1 MEIIELVERAGLYA
15 GAAALFGLLFLI
27 PLYVSQSRDIERLRM
42 WSELMPHAPA
52 EAEEAAAAD
61 VRLAHEAAFTEAAAA
76 AATERESRRAARSAS
91 RGEPVPAGAAGR
103 PIPAAAR
110 VRGETPAARR
120 TMPAGTAVYREP
132 RWRTWIRRGPTT
144 RELLMVMAGAFLI
157 GLVVVIGSQLL
168 FGGGAEP
175 PPAETAGGTGVVK
188 EDVEV
193 AVLNGTAV
201 TGLAGAVADDVEA
214 NGYFLGAVTNSP
226 TPAEE
231 TVVLYERGHEEE
243 AKFVADDLG
252 VDVVQLIDAESR
264 ALAEGADVVVVAGE
278 DRAQA

>member
-1 MEIIELVERAGLYA
+1 MELIEVVERAGYLA
-15 GAAALFGLLFLI
+15 GAASLLGMLFLI
-27 PLYVSQSRDIERLRM
+27 PLYVSQRRDLHRLRV
-42 WSELMPHAPA
+42 WADFAPHAPE
-52 EAEEAAAAD
+52 EAETSAATD

-76 AATERESRRAARSAS
+76 AATDRASRRAARSAS
-91 RGEPVPAGAAGR
+91 RGEPVPA
-103 PIPAAAR
+103 AAR
-110 VRGETPAARR
+110 VRGEAPASRR
-120 TMPAGTAVYREP
+120 TMPEGTSVYHEP

-144 RELLMVMAGAFLI
+144 RELLMVMAGAFAI
-157 GLVVVIGSQLL
+157 GLVIVVGSQLL
-168 FGGGAEP
+168 FVGGADP

-226 TPAEE
+226 TPADE

-243 AKFVADDLG
+243 AKVVANDLG
-252 VDVVQLIDAESR
+252 VSVVQLIDAESR
-264 ALAEGADVVVVAGE
+264 ELAEGADVVVVAGE

>member
-1 MEIIELVERAGLYA
+1 MELTELFEKAGFLA
-15 GAAALFGLLFLI
+15 GAASILGLLFLI
-27 PLYVSQSRDIERLRM
+27 PLYVSQRRDIHRLRV
-42 WSELMPHAPA
+42 WADFAPHAPE
-52 EAEEAAAAD
+52 EAETAAATD

-76 AATERESRRAARSAS
+76 AATDRASRRAARSAS
-91 RGEPVPAGAAGR
+91 RGEPVPA
-103 PIPAAAR
+103 AAR
-110 VRGETPAARR
+110 VRGETPAASR
-120 TMPAGTAVYREP
+120 TMPAGTAVYRES

-144 RELLMVMAGAFLI
+144 RELLLVMAGAFLI
-157 GLVVVIGSQLL
+157 GLVIVVGSQLR
-168 FGGGAEP
+168 FVGGAEP
-175 PPAETAGGTGVVK
+175 PPAETSAGGTGVVK

-226 TPAEE
+226 TPADE

-243 AKFVADDLG
+243 AKVVANDLG
-252 VDVVQLIDAESR
+252 VSVVQLIDAESR
-264 ALAEGADVVVVAGE
+264 ELAEGADVVVVAGE

>member
-1 MEIIELVERAGLYA
+1 MEIIELVERAGFYA
-15 GAAALFGLLFLI
+15 GTAALFGLLFLI
-27 PLYVSQSRDIERLRM
+27 PLYVSQRRDIERLRM
-42 WSELMPHAPA
+42 WAEYAPHAPE
-52 EAEEAAAAD
+52 EAEQFAAAEVHVAE
-61 VRLAHEAAFTEAAAA
+61 EAAFTEAAAQ
-76 AATERESRRAARSAS
+76 AATERASRRAARSVE
-91 RGEPVPAGAAGR
+91 RGEPVPAAT
-103 PIPAAAR
+103 R
-110 VRGETPAARR
+110 VRGERPAAHR
-120 TMPAGTAVYREP
+120 TMPAGTAIYREP

-157 GLVVVIGSQLL
+157 GLVIVIGSQVL

-175 PPAETAGGTGVVK
+175 PPTETAGGTGVVK

-243 AKFVADDLG
+243 AKFVASDLG

-264 ALAEGADVVVVAGE
+264 ELADGADVVVVAGE

>member
-1 MEIIELVERAGLYA
+1 
-15 GAAALFGLLFLI
+15 
-27 PLYVSQSRDIERLRM
+27 
-42 WSELMPHAPA
+42 MPP
-52 EAEEAAAAD
+52 
-61 VRLAHEAAFTEAAAA
+61 
-76 AATERESRRAARSAS
+76 
-91 RGEPVPAGAAGR
+91 
-103 PIPAAAR
+103 
-110 VRGETPAARR
+110 
-120 TMPAGTAVYREP
+120 GTAVYREP
-132 RWRTWIRRGPTT
+132 RWRTWVRRGPTT

-168 FGGGAEP
+168 FGGGAEEP
-175 PPAETAGGTGVVK
+175 PPANTAGGTGVVK

-201 TGLAGAVADDVEA
+201 TGLAGLVADDVEA

-243 AKFVADDLG
+243 AKVVANDLG
-252 VDVVQLIDAESR
+252 VEVVQLIDAESR

-278 DRAQA
+278 DRANP

>member
-1 MEIIELVERAGLYA
+1 MEIIELVERAGLYT

-27 PLYVSQSRDIERLRM
+27 PLYVSQRRDIERLRI
-42 WSELMPHAPA
+42 WAQFAPHAPD
-52 EAEEAAAAD
+52 EAETLAATD

-76 AATERESRRAARSAS
+76 AATDRASRRAARSAS
-91 RGEPVPAGAAGR
+91 RGEP
-103 PIPAAAR
+103 IPAATR
-110 VRGETPAARR
+110 VRGERPAATR
-120 TMPAGTAVYREP
+120 TMPEGTAVYREP
-132 RWRTWIRRGPTT
+132 RWRTWVRRGPTT

-157 GLVVVIGSQLL
+157 GLVVVVGSQVL
-168 FGGGAEP
+168 FGGGADP

-243 AKFVADDLG
+243 AKVVANDLG
-252 VDVVQLIDAESR
+252 VPVVQLVDPESR
-264 ALAEGADVVVVAGE
+264 ELAEGADVIVVAGE
-278 DRAQA
+278 DRAEA